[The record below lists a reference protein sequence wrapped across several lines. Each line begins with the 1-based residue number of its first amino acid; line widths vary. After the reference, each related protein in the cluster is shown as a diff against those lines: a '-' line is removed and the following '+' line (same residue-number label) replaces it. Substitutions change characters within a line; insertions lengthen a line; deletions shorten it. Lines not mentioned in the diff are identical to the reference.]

1 MLKNASLNS
10 GGNRTSQD
18 YIFNYK
24 LDLESESRPVYHHR
38 LAELV
43 RVILEDLLNVV
54 MPMKVGEDMKI
65 DSFRW
70 LMDKESSYQI
80 FPQTDSHSHT
90 SDTAERGQGLGLKTA
105 GHIGASQNVSNTAF
119 YEPRVDLIKKLIESL
134 LTLIEFEQEGQAVK
148 VDSFKL
154 KNLRDWLVPSAGD
167 PREFFEYTGSHCS
180 CDCIFCCNKGNPPSM
195 AVSNDLDREAEDE
208 FGEIRTRIEYYTPEA
223 GKALFPS
230 LGCTYEVTEHPY
242 FMDVLHLLR
251 EKTSEPFRITTNGCN
266 LSHEVITKLA
276 KLEPIYLYLSLNS
289 SSAMRRRRLMRDT
302 NAETAIRALPL
313 LRRQGIPY
321 ATVIVP
327 WPEDTISEM
336 LEDLS
341 STVAYAVEHETH
353 LIQVNLPGYS
363 RHFSSSDLFDL
374 PQIWRAVISRVREL
388 REEHDCPIVAM
399 PTMYE
404 ENIYQPR
411 KNLPQIIGLVKNS
424 PAYLGGLKRGDVIL
438 QIGGILIRDR
448 PQARDLISMLQ
459 QSGEKKASIRMRRNQ
474 QTLEMSLDLTS
485 YSYPYYKDIDTHLGI
500 IFMGTGLRMSYV
512 ENLKRI
518 IEAHR
523 AKQVLFLSSELIKP
537 TFEQCLAESHLFGD
551 GQLEIDIKVPKNS
564 FFGGNIFMGDL
575 LVVQDFIDCI
585 RNYMIQKGRKP
596 DLVVIP
602 SSPFDLSGWGRDLT
616 GRVYLDIER
625 ETGIPVELLHCA
637 TIYD

>member
-1 MLKNASLNS
+1 LLKNASLNL
-10 GGNRTSQD
+10 GGNKTSQD
-18 YIFNYK
+18 YVFSYK

-43 RVILEDLLNVV
+43 RVILENLLSVV
-54 MPMKVGEDMKI
+54 MPLKVGEDMKI

-90 SDTAERGQGLGLKTA
+90 SDTAEREQGLGSRT
-105 GHIGASQNVSNTAF
+105 GDGASASKNVSNTAL

-148 VDSFKL
+148 VDSFRL

-167 PREFFEYTGSHCS
+167 PREFFEYTGSHCN
-180 CDCIFCCNKGNPPSM
+180 CDCIFCCNKGNPPSV

-208 FGEIRTRIEYYTPEA
+208 FGEIRTRIEYYRPEA

-251 EKTSEPFRITTNGCN
+251 GKTSRPFRITTNGCN

-276 KLEPIYLYLSLNS
+276 KLKPIYLYLSLNS
-289 SSAMRRRRLMRDT
+289 SSAVRRRKLMRDT
-302 NAETAIRALPL
+302 NTEIAIRALPL

-363 RHFSSSDLFDL
+363 RHFSSSELFDL
-374 PQIWRAVISRVREL
+374 PQIWRSVISRVREL

-424 PAYLGGLKRGDVIL
+424 PAYLSGLKRGDVIL

-459 QSGEKKASIRMRRNQ
+459 QSGEKKASIRVQRNQ
-474 QTLEMSLDLTS
+474 QTLEMSLDLTRH
-485 YSYPYYKDIDTHLGI
+485 SYPYSGDIDTYLGI
-500 IFMGTGLRMSYV
+500 IFMGTGLRMSYI

-523 AKQVLFLSSELIKP
+523 AKRVLFLSSELVKP

-551 GQLEIDIKVPKNS
+551 GQLEIDIEVPKNN

-585 RNYMIQKGRKP
+585 RNYVLQKGCKP
-596 DLVVIP
+596 DLVIIP